1 MASGGT
7 IDSDVGRF
15 SIKPGGEL
23 DAVDELDSIVGGAA
37 GGTDQDGDQRP
48 VYLRDLGLKI
58 VRDYEDPPRLIC
70 RYTGPE
76 TSQPCV
82 VVALTMKSGANIVTI
97 CEAAKERIREM
108 QTQQQS
114 IPADI
119 AITAVSDQSVN
130 VNKKISDVVGNVV
143 GAILIVIVVVYL
155 IVGFRSAAVMASN
168 IPVVV
173 LGSLALITLFGVQ
186 LEQISL
192 ASIIIALGLLVD
204 NAVQVCD
211 QSRTNQMA
219 GMDPE
224 AASVTGSSQV
234 ASPMLM
240 GTATTIAAFAPML
253 IGLNGSTKEYV
264 YSLPVTLSVT
274 LAISWVLAMTFC
286 TILAATFIRAPKDPN
301 KPSAPLPWLFAK
313 LQSLLPRSKSAANS
327 GEQDGDFIDRIFR
340 ASVRTAIDYK
350 VITVAVAIGLLVL
363 SLMLPVG
370 SEFFPQDLRDQFAV
384 EVWLPEN
391 VAIEKTDEAARQV
404 ERILQKLSP
413 TVDADGETVQ
423 RIYGIRTMVGGGGSR
438 WYLGWAPESRKP
450 NYAEIVIRT
459 TEAKYTPELVR
470 RLREISEKG
479 DESLGLGPVIGA
491 RVVPQELL
499 MGPSADPVEL
509 RVYGPG
515 FADMPTLR
523 RFADRVKEMI
533 RSYPGTWDVSD
544 SWGVDG
550 YQLRV
555 DVDEDA
561 ANLAGVTNAGI
572 AQTLNAYYSGHHLTT
587 FREGDHQVP
596 VYLRLAAQQR
606 GESE

>member
-1 MASGGT
+1 MRWTNWIRSSA
-7 IDSDVGRF
+7 GR
-15 SIKPGGEL
+15 PARRTRDGE
-23 DAVDELDSIVGGAA
+23 D
-37 GGTDQDGDQRP
+37 RP
-48 VYLRDLGLKI
+48 VYLQDLGLKI
-58 VRDYEDPPRLIC
+58 VRDYEDPPSLIC
-70 RYTGPE
+70 RFTDAE
-76 TSQPCV
+76 TSRPCV
-82 VVALTMKSGANIVTI
+82 VVALTMKSGANVTI

-108 QTQQQS
+108 QTEQQS
-114 IPADI
+114 IPDDI
-119 AITAVSDQSVN
+119 AITAISDQSVN
-130 VNKKISDVVGNVV
+130 VNKKISDVVSNVV

-224 AASVTGSSQV
+224 AATVKGSGQV

-240 GTATTIAAFAPML
+240 GTATTVAAFAPML
-253 IGLNGSTKEYV
+253 IGLTGTQKEYV

-274 LAISWVLAMTFC
+274 LIISWFLAMTFC
-286 TILAATFIRAPKDPN
+286 SILAAKFIRAPKDPD

-313 LQSLLPRSKSAANS
+313 LQALIPRKKTTSERDTQKT
-327 GEQDGDFIDRIFR
+327 DFVDRIFR
-340 ASVRTAIDYK
+340 SVVRLAIDFK

-370 SEFFPQDLRDQFAV
+370 SEFFPKDLRDQFAV

-413 TVDADGETVQ
+413 TVDEDGEAVE

-459 TEAKYTPELVR
+459 TDAKYTPELAR

-479 DESLGLGPVIGA
+479 DAVAGPRAGNRCSRRAAGVDDGTVGRSCRAAGFWTRICRHANVAAVCRSRQRDDPQLSGHLGCERFLGRP
-491 RVVPQELL
+491 RL
-499 MGPSADPVEL
+499 PVES
-509 RVYGPG
+509 RRGRRRGQPG
-515 FADMPTLR
+515 R
-523 RFADRVKEMI
+523 RYQRKHRTNLECLLQ
-533 RSYPGTWDVSD
+533 RTSSD
-544 SWGVDG
+544 
-550 YQLRV
+550 
-555 DVDEDA
+555 
-561 ANLAGVTNAGI
+561 
-572 AQTLNAYYSGHHLTT
+572 HL
-587 FREGDHQVP
+587 
-596 VYLRLAAQQR
+596 
-606 GESE
+606 S

>member
-1 MASGGT
+1 MSTSNRCPVKTQIREDRRYTFRELDLISEHIKDELRLLPGVAKSAEYGVREEAIYVETDIGTWSQLSLTTSELQQLVESRNIVASGGS

-15 SIKPGGEL
+15 SMKPGGEL
-23 DAVDELDSIVGGAA
+23 DAVDELDSIVGGMA
-37 GGTDQDGDQRP
+37 GGTDQDGEGRP

-70 RYTGPE
+70 RYTDAD
-76 TSQPCV
+76 TSRPAV

-114 IPADI
+114 IPGDI

-130 VNKKISDVVGNVV
+130 VNKKISDVVSNVV

-224 AASVTGSSQV
+224 TASVTGSSQV

-240 GTATTIAAFAPML
+240 GTATTVAAFAPML
-253 IGLNGSTKEYV
+253 IGLKGSTKEYV

-286 TILAATFIRAPKDPN
+286 TILAAAFIRAPKDPN

-313 LQSLLPRSKSAANS
+313 LQSLLSRSKSAAKA
-327 GEQDGDFIDRIFR
+327 GEQDSDFIDRVFR
-340 ASVRTAIDYK
+340 AGRANCHRLQSDHRCGRDRFVGVVADAARRVR
-350 VITVAVAIGLLVL
+350 VL
-363 SLMLPVG
+363 S
-370 SEFFPQDLRDQFAV
+370 
-384 EVWLPEN
+384 
-391 VAIEKTDEAARQV
+391 AR
-404 ERILQKLSP
+404 S
-413 TVDADGETVQ
+413 
-423 RIYGIRTMVGGGGSR
+423 
-438 WYLGWAPESRKP
+438 
-450 NYAEIVIRT
+450 
-459 TEAKYTPELVR
+459 
-470 RLREISEKG
+470 
-479 DESLGLGPVIGA
+479 A
-491 RVVPQELL
+491 R
-499 MGPSADPVEL
+499 S
-509 RVYGPG
+509 
-515 FADMPTLR
+515 
-523 RFADRVKEMI
+523 I
-533 RSYPGTWDVSD
+533 RSRSLV
-544 SWGVDG
+544 
-550 YQLRV
+550 
-555 DVDEDA
+555 A
-561 ANLAGVTNAGI
+561 
-572 AQTLNAYYSGHHLTT
+572 
-587 FREGDHQVP
+587 RERHD
-596 VYLRLAAQQR
+596 
-606 GESE
+606 